1 MFYLVIPHMQKKVSY
16 GTKENRAL
24 DLWVKLAKSYSVIS
38 KKTSDDILKHDVTL
52 PQFSVMEVLYHKGE
66 MTIGELCKR
75 QLVSGGNLVRDGFVE
90 RIPKPDDRR
99 AVIIRLTEKGH
110 TLIKDIF
117 PDHAKLVANVVSAL
131 SSDEQ
136 KQLALLLKKLGTSVM
151 EQ

>member
-1 MFYLVIPHMQKKVSY
+1 MQKKVSY

-75 QLVSGGNLVRDGFVE
+75 QLVSGGNMTVVIDNLVRDGFVE